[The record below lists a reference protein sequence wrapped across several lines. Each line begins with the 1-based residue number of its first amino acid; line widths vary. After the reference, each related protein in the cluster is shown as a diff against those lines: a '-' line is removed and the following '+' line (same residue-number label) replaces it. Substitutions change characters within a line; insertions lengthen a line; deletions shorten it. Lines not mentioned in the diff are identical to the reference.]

1 MVGFLD
7 ASAPDYLVVGRQL
20 RSAFLILRR
29 GEEGSMTGAGPILL
43 YWVAFAAMIV
53 IALGLFAWRKAR
65 LFKAQ
70 VEYLGTMEREARLV
84 EDRRELETASAETPT
99 DGPHPVPALP
109 PTERR
114 YGPNDRRRRSR
125 RVMEDRRRP
134 LEASPS
140 A

>member
-1 MVGFLD
+1 
-7 ASAPDYLVVGRQL
+7 
-20 RSAFLILRR
+20 
-29 GEEGSMTGAGPILL
+29 MTGAGPILL

-84 EDRRELETASAETPT
+84 EDRRELEAASVETPT

-134 LEASPS
+134 LEASSS